1 MKLERTKNTARNM
14 IFGSISKVYNL
25 AVPFVLRTIM
35 IYTLG
40 MQYVGLNSV
49 FTSVLQV
56 LNLAELGVGSAM
68 IYSMYKPLAEGDTVK
83 IGALMNL
90 YKVYYRI
97 IGAFILVAGLALM
110 PFIPNLISGE
120 IPDDMNIYIL
130 YGINLGAT
138 VLSYWLFAYKNCLLF
153 VHQRNDITEKISM
166 IINTIRYVLQI
177 GALIIFKNYYIFI
190 IITLVTGAALNI
202 VTALVVDKL
211 YPQYKAIGKL
221 EKSEIKLIN
230 GRVRDLV
237 TGKIGYIIVEQ
248 SDTLIISAFLGLTL
262 LAQYQNYY
270 FILTSIMG
278 FVMIIANSARAGI
291 GNSLVTETAEKNF
304 NDLKKFTLIF
314 VWMGIFCTCCFAC
327 LYQPFME
334 LWVGEENLLD
344 YSLAILFSVY
354 FFVKLMNQLYIMYK
368 DAAGIWN
375 YDRFRPLAV
384 AVANLVMNLIMVQFW
399 GLYGILLSTILSTLV
414 VGFPWLFYNLFK
426 WVFKTNAKKYVLTL
440 LLQTALCAVLCA
452 VCVLACSFIQ
462 FNSLI
467 ATIVLRLVVCAIVPN
482 VAMFVI
488 FRKTNEFKGLVS
500 MANSLTK
507 GKIKILKKLM

>member
-1 MKLERTKNTARNM
+1 
-14 IFGSISKVYNL
+14 
-25 AVPFVLRTIM
+25 
-35 IYTLG
+35 
-40 MQYVGLNSV
+40 
-49 FTSVLQV
+49 
-56 LNLAELGVGSAM
+56 
-68 IYSMYKPLAEGDTVK
+68 
-83 IGALMNL
+83 
-90 YKVYYRI
+90 
-97 IGAFILVAGLALM
+97 
-110 PFIPNLISGE
+110 
-120 IPDDMNIYIL
+120 
-130 YGINLGAT
+130 
-138 VLSYWLFAYKNCLLF
+138 
-153 VHQRNDITEKISM
+153 
-166 IINTIRYVLQI
+166 
-177 GALIIFKNYYIFI
+177 
-190 IITLVTGAALNI
+190 
-202 VTALVVDKL
+202 
-211 YPQYKAIGKL
+211 
-221 EKSEIKLIN
+221 
-230 GRVRDLV
+230 
-237 TGKIGYIIVEQ
+237 
-248 SDTLIISAFLGLTL
+248 
-262 LAQYQNYY
+262 
-270 FILTSIMG
+270 
-278 FVMIIANSARAGI
+278 MIIANSARAGI